1 MKSPRKYL
9 LAPLLCL
16 WSLAAPLLTTA
27 AEPEGE
33 WLPPALDG
41 SGWKHDGTKLA
52 FPGQLG
58 GYRFAGHFNY
68 KDGGTLLRYE
78 NLEEQARL
86 DLFLFKLAAPLTS
99 QEDKHR
105 RILTE
110 MDTLARDM
118 QAMAKEGRYKN
129 LVIGDP
135 TGTELELW
143 QKQALPMAS
152 RTINAV
158 RLGSSDKGA
167 DEAEVRQWVGITVM
181 DEYLLTIRHM
191 RPAATGDAG
200 EQGMKQVVGLVFQV
214 LKDPS
219 LRSHIHQFVK
229 EYLANPFSPEAD
241 QAAAAVMAYL
251 NNTPYFPIS
260 IPESPISGWLEHCG
274 KVAPGTQDHLL
285 KAFLLGSA
293 DKALEGGNAAQC
305 LNSGSKQFA
314 TVYRQLVKN
323 HPDISRP
330 DLESF
335 VAASEKDSGYEW
347 LKTQGYLR
355 Q

>member
-9 LAPLLCL
+9 HSMLLCL
-16 WSLAAPLLTTA
+16 WSLAAPLPMIA

-33 WLPPALDG
+33 WLAPALDG
-41 SGWKHDGTKLA
+41 SGWKHDGTKLS

-86 DLFLFKLAAPLTS
+86 DIFLFKLAAPLTS
-99 QEDKHR
+99 MEDKHR
-105 RILTE
+105 RILAE
-110 MDTLARDM
+110 MDTVAKDM
-118 QAMAKEGRYKN
+118 NEMAKAGRYKS
-129 LVIGDP
+129 VVVSEP
-135 TGTELELW
+135 TGSELELW
-143 QKQALPMAS
+143 QKQALPLAS

-158 RLGSSDKGA
+158 RLGTTSTGVE
-167 DEAEVRQWVGITVM
+167 EAEVRQWIGITVL
-181 DEYLLTIRHM
+181 DDYLLTLRHM

-200 EQGMKQVVGLVFQV
+200 EQGMKQVVGQVFQV

-229 EYLANPFSPEAD
+229 EYLATPFSTEGD

-251 NNTPYFPIS
+251 NNTPYFPIT
-260 IPESPISGWLEHCG
+260 IPESPVSGWLEHFS
-274 KVAPGTQDHLL
+274 KVAPGTQEELL

-293 DKALEGGNAAQC
+293 DKALEGGNAEAC
-305 LNSGSKQFA
+305 LRGGSKQFA
-314 TVYRQLVKN
+314 RIYKELVKK
-323 HPDISRP
+323 HPSMSRP
-330 DLESF
+330 DVESF
-335 VAASEKDSGYEW
+335 VSAAEKNEGFEW
-347 LKTQGYLR
+347 LKTEGYLR
-355 Q
+355 L